1 MWTRKKYARTTVV
14 DENDRVVASCRWTD
28 TTNEGIELLKEQ
40 LATCRLIENAPR
52 MKELLE
58 RLKRR
63 ATIKGSYAE
72 ICEVLE
78 DIEYNEEDEEFL
90 KEMS

>member
-28 TTNEGIELLKEQ
+28 TTKEGIELLKER
-40 LATCRLIENAPR
+40 LATCRLLENAPE
-52 MKELLE
+52 MKKLLE
-58 RLKRR
+58 RIEFTKLSKLSLDVAR
-63 ATIKGSYAE
+63 
-72 ICEVLE
+72 VLAA
-78 DIEYNEEDEEFL
+78 IEYNEEDEEFL

>member
-28 TTNEGIELLKEQ
+28 TTKEGIELLKEQ

-52 MKELLE
+52 MKKLLE
-58 RLKRR
+58 RIEFKR
-63 ATIKGSYAE
+63 GSKLSLDVAR
-72 ICEVLE
+72 VLAS
-78 DIEYNEEDEEFL
+78 IEYNEEDEEFL